1 MDSQEFDRLDQ
12 RVRERAR
19 RLWEEEG
26 RPNVPEETYLDKAR
40 ELVAIEDNE
49 PLTHEPIGEYTSDSA
64 GREPVEEIP
73 FAVKT
78 GDVPTLRDQGEEQTT
93 PSPEQHPAKAPLGS
107 PQGEDR

>member
-1 MDSQEFDRLDQ
+1 MDSRQLDQ
-12 RVRERAR
+12 LERRVRERAR

-26 RPNVPEETYLDKAR
+26 RPNTPEETYLDKAR

-49 PLTHEPIGEYTSDSA
+49 SLTREPIGEYTSDSA

-73 FAVKT
+73 LAANM
-78 GDVPTLRDQGEEQTT
+78 GDVPTLTDQGEEQTT
-93 PSPEQHPAKAPLGS
+93 PSAEQHPAKAPLGS